1 MWLVHAGNRVDA
13 HDRARARFPR
23 QQVAVVEQRMRALLS
38 ELQPAGVVSAA
49 AAGADLLLLDQCS
62 RLGLSYR
69 VVLPL
74 PVSDFRAR
82 SVADQGQAWVERFDR
97 LVCAP
102 LVTVIDLSQDPAW
115 YLAGNDVIL
124 DHAAR
129 EMACGDQ
136 AEPHPGTTPGSPA
149 PAGATEELVALVTA
163 PAWDT
168 DSATAD
174 FATKAAARGLTVLR
188 IDPSPAGDPA

>member
-13 HDRARARFPR
+13 HDRARARFPG
-23 QQVAVVEQRMRALLS
+23 QQVSVVEQRMRALLS
-38 ELQPAGVVSAA
+38 RMQPDRVVSAA
-49 AAGADLLLLDQCS
+49 AGGADLLLLDQCYQ
-62 RLGLSYR
+62 LGLSYQ

-74 PVSDFRAR
+74 PVEDFRAR

-102 LVTVIDLSQDPAW
+102 LVTVVDLAEDPAW

-124 DHAAR
+124 DYAQR
-129 EMACGDQ
+129 ELAGRDQ
-136 AEPHPGTTPGSPA
+136 AERHRGAAAESAAPGNVA
-149 PAGATEELVALVTA
+149 HELVALVTA

-174 FATKAAARGLTVLR
+174 FATKAAARGLMVLR
-188 IDPSPAGDPA
+188 IDPSPAGDLA